1 MNKNLIIILSIVGI
15 IALAGIGYAIWNAS
29 DNPQVVNQ
37 ENPGTTTNTANTNT
51 IQAGAPIVQTDSTT
65 APYISTVVVNG
76 TVNPNGAAT
85 TYWYEY
91 GETSALGTQSS
102 NYLVGSGYTAIYT
115 PAYII
120 GLKSNTNYY
129 FRLGAKNIF
138 GTVNGTTHSFKTN
151 TTPSP
156 IGTAPVTTTNAATN
170 ISSTNADVRGQV
182 NPKGSETTFW
192 FEYGLTAELGAVTG
206 FQLAGSGNALLPISA
221 LISNLQPFTK
231 YYFRLNANNQ
241 FGTTNGEIMN
251 FTTKKK

>member
-76 TVNPNGAAT
+76 TVNP
-85 TYWYEY
+85 
-91 GETSALGTQSS
+91 
-102 NYLVGSGYTAIYT
+102 
-115 PAYII
+115 
-120 GLKSNTNYY
+120 
-129 FRLGAKNIF
+129 
-138 GTVNGTTHSFKTN
+138 
-151 TTPSP
+151 
-156 IGTAPVTTTNAATN
+156 
-170 ISSTNADVRGQV
+170 
-182 NPKGSETTFW
+182 KGSETTFW